1 MKDSCSGSLKTITTI
16 EFGGEGFAEDACT
29 NEERIEDLDSV
40 RQAILGDCD
49 FPFLIGG
56 IVVRALDERTVRD
69 A

>member
-1 MKDSCSGSLKTITTI
+1 MVDSSSSSLKINTTI

-29 NEERIEDLDSV
+29 SEERIEDLDSV
-40 RQAILGDCD
+40 GPTILVNCD